1 MITHPEKILF
11 PDDGITKGDVAEYYE
26 ALAPVIVPH
35 LVGRPITMERYPSG
49 IGEQGFSGFD
59 PRVVAQ
65 FTEAGVERLMQDPG
79 IIRARSKIVA
89 TIGNARAYL
98 ATDAAGE
105 DFSSSPFHVSQR
117 PANASGSPSRR

>member
-1 MITHPEKILF
+1 VPDRDSRALWEKLMLDGSQAGLAWLTILRRW
-11 PDDGITKGDVAEYYE
+11 D
-26 ALAPVIVPH
+26 AL
-35 LVGRPITMERYPSG
+35 R
-49 IGEQGFSGFD
+49 QGFSGFD

-105 DFSSSPFHVSQR
+105 DFSSGPFHVSQR